1 MKAYY
6 EDDAVR
12 VFNADCLDILPRLE
26 PAQLIVTSPDE
37 RAFEAWHTFL
47 AGKAYGQELRGCA
60 GRPCVCPYCG
70 HLWISHNALGCC
82 WDEECNCN
90 KVQGQEDKAP

>member
-1 MKAYY
+1 MTKKTMGQE
-6 EDDAVR
+6 EDDEAIR
-12 VFNADCLDILPRLE
+12 RWLHAHPNLEELERWTIARL
-26 PAQLIVTSPDE
+26 A
-37 RAFEAWHTFL
+37 FL
-47 AGKAYGQELRGCA
+47 AGKAYGLSLRGCA

-90 KVQGQEDKAP
+90 KAQGQEDKAP